1 MLCFVALEMKR
12 ILRNRWTWILLPLP
26 ILLIAAPLLG
36 INPDVLLLIL
46 GVLIFIAVAML
57 ASRYVPRVFPL
68 IYSGNVENESVHIVG
83 WSLVF
88 LSLMATQVL
97 RWVAIQLG
105 RPEWIAHQFW
115 SADIVLSMFYGF
127 ALVVYST
134 RRVTPRL
141 PTGRI
146 GIRGFLVGLV
156 SGIGLM
162 LSGALPVVWKAV
174 STAFLLLIR
183 AA

>member
-1 MLCFVALEMKR
+1 M
-12 ILRNRWTWILLPLP
+12 P

-46 GVLIFIAVAML
+46 GVLIFVALSML
-57 ASRYVPRVFPL
+57 ASRYVPRAPVL
-68 IYSGNVENESVHIVG
+68 IYSGNIENEAIHIVG
-83 WSLVF
+83 YSIVF

-105 RPEWIAHQFW
+105 RPDWLTAQYW

-127 ALVVYST
+127 ALVVWST
-134 RRVTPRL
+134 RRVTPR
-141 PTGRI
+141 PPSGRI
-146 GIRGFLVGLV
+146 GVRGFLVGLI

-162 LSGALPVVWKAV
+162 LSGILPHLGKIVSAAFMALTKAM
-174 STAFLLLIR
+174 
-183 AA
+183 